1 MHGFPI
7 ARQYRDLLWTVG
19 RPMTPIPRTQSASS
33 TLQQVPADKK
43 KKKKC
48 PVLDRGSPP
57 GVRYFQ
63 ATTDMNLL

>member
-43 KKKKC
+43 KKRSVQYWIEGHL
-48 PVLDRGSPP
+48 PVFVIFKRP
-57 GVRYFQ
+57 RI
-63 ATTDMNLL
+63 